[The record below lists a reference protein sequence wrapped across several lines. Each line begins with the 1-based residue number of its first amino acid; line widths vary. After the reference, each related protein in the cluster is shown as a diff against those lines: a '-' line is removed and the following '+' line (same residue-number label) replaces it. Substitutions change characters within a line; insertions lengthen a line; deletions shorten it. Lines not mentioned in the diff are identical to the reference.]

1 MTVLQKKARGR
12 RPEYFEDPAVDKLM
26 AITMALAGEVAV
38 MRDRLDTIERL
49 SEAGEKISPS
59 SVDAYQPDPDVRAAR
74 DAWREDYLDNV
85 LRIVHQELEGMQ
97 RDSDSKTYEENVQDV
112 EKA

>member
-26 AITMALAGEVAV
+26 AITMALAGEVSV
-38 MRDRLDTIERL
+38 LRDRLDTIERL
-49 SEAGEKISPS
+49 SEAGEKISPR
-59 SVDAYQPDPDVRAAR
+59 SVDEYQPGPDVCAAR
-74 DAWREDYLDNV
+74 DVWREDYLGNV

-97 RDSDSKTYEENVQDV
+97 RDSDSKVYEENVVHV
-112 EKA
+112 ERE